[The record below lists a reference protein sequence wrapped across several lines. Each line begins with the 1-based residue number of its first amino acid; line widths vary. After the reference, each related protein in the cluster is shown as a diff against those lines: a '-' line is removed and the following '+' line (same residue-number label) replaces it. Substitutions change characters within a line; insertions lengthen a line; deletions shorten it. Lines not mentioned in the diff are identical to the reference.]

1 MASRP
6 VRTLVTVVMDVLVF
20 LAIVVVLRIVVEFS
34 GALAAMSWGKSL
46 LALTKTLVIPF
57 GIKSIRTPYGGVFDI
72 VASLTVVVLLG
83 LEWALG
89 LARGAS

>member
-1 MASRP
+1 VASKP

-20 LAIVVVLRIVVEFS
+20 LAIVVVVRIVVEFS
-34 GALAAMSWGKSL
+34 GALAAAAWGKSL
-46 LALTKTLVIPF
+46 LGVTKALVVPF

-72 VASLTVVVLLG
+72 GATLTVIVLLG